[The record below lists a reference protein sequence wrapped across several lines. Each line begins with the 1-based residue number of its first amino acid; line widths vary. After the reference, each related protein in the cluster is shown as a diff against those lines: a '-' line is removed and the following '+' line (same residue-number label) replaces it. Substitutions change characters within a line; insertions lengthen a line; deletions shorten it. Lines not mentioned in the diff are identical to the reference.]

1 MTSVTRTLVWL
12 VIGLWLS
19 CAAPRL
25 GHPAEPQLPQ
35 ETAQPSRLDDAHE
48 NIGRGLSFVATWFD
62 SFFSD
67 PQFEEEAATTLLR
80 LRGSG
85 TLTEGEGMSYGTQVK
100 VRLQLPHLK
109 ERFHLI
115 ISSEDSD
122 EPVAATALG
131 PPRTAE
137 QRTSDTSVAL
147 QYRKQRSSRFSFS
160 HQVGLDLDGGLNPQL
175 RSRVRYIIPVAEQS
189 SLKLS
194 QAVFWER
201 QEGFGE
207 ESRIDYDMLLSP
219 HSLLRTTVR
228 GLFSESSDGL
238 EWLGMQQWLKSFSKK
253 RALALGLYTNGET
266 RPANHVTEYGLFA
279 RYRQALLKPWFFVE
293 LKPELYWPRDRGFH
307 SITAATLTFEIQFG
321 E

>member
-1 MTSVTRTLVWL
+1 MTSATRTAVWL
-12 VIGLWLS
+12 FIGLWLS
-19 CAAPRL
+19 CAAPRQ
-25 GHPAEPQLPQ
+25 GYPAEPQLPQ
-35 ETAQPSRLDDAHE
+35 ETAGPSRLDAAHA
-48 NIGRGLSFVATWFD
+48 NIGRGLSIVAIWFD

-67 PQFEEEAATTLLR
+67 PQFEEETATTLLR
-80 LRGSG
+80 LRSSG

-100 VRLQLPHLK
+100 VRLQLPYLK

-122 EPVAATALG
+122 DPIAAPVG

-137 QRTSDTSVAL
+137 QRTTDTSVAL
-147 QYRKQRSSRFSFS
+147 QYRKQRSNRFSFS
-160 HQVGLDLDGGLNPQL
+160 HQVGLDLDGGPNPQV
-175 RSRVRYIIPVAEQS
+175 RSRARYVIPIADQS

-207 ESRIDYDMLLSP
+207 ESRIDYDVLLSQQA
-219 HSLLRTTVR
+219 LLRATAR
-228 GLFSESSDGL
+228 GLFSESSAGL
-238 EWLGMQQWLKSFSKK
+238 EWLSMLQWLNSLSKK
-253 RALALGLYTNGET
+253 RALALGAYTQGET
-266 RPANHVTEYGLFA
+266 RPANHVTEYGLFV
-279 RYRQALLKPWFFVE
+279 RYRQALIKPWFFVE
-293 LKPELYWPRDRGFH
+293 LKPELYWPRDRGFR